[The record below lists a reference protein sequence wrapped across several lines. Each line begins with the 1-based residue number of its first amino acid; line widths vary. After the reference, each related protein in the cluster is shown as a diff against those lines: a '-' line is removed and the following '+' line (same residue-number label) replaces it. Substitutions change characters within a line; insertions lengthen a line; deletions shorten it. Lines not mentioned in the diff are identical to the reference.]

1 MPCWEMFEQQDLA
14 YRRKVLGRAPRIG
27 IGAASGFGWDRY
39 TSDPNAF
46 IGMKSFGESAP
57 APELYAHFGITV
69 EHIITMV
76 KELTI

>member
-1 MPCWEMFEQQDLA
+1 
-14 YRRKVLGRAPRIG
+14 
-27 IGAASGFGWDRY
+27 
-39 TSDPNAF
+39 
-46 IGMKSFGESAP
+46 MKSFGESAP